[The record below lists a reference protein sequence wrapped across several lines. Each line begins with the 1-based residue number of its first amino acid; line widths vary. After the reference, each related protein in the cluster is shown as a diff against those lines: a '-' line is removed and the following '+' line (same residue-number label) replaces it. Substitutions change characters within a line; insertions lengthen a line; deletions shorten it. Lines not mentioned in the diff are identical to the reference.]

1 MNVQEYIQQVFSLGE
16 RSGTVIRRDEGVV
29 EEFNALALE
38 AFEFQR
44 EHCAVYREY
53 LELIGKGDFHPT
65 SVEEIPFLPIQLFK
79 SRIIYS
85 DPDSKNNGDCGQ
97 KAMDLLKR
105 PENGAFSEEPECV
118 RECSLMFTSSA
129 TTGMVPSRH
138 LIAEPEIY
146 ERSFMEGF
154 RRVYGESGSYN
165 LLALLPSYLERKG
178 SSLVYMA
185 DKLIAETK
193 RHGAEGGFFLYD
205 HARLLQTLKA
215 LQCKHG
221 PYDAQNEPHYKEE
234 HIQDNCAQN
243 NYLKC
248 DLPQSS
254 VLKEVSQNGISN
266 NGYLQEDHLCNVHRK
281 TILLGVS
288 FALLDFAKFV
298 AEQMPDAEE
307 RETLFRDVVII
318 ETGGMKGRGEELSR
332 EELHKRL
339 REGFVSARID
349 SEYGMCE
356 LLSQAYSIGNQRS
369 ERLECCRQK
378 EVNIKNNIP
387 YSGDNQIL
395 GYNQILDEGVFLTP
409 PWMRVLA
416 RDLQDPFKVFSTPEA
431 TPVTCQNEGN
441 QAHNE
446 CSFLEEGIQSPNIKR
461 FVEGGLNIIDLANI
475 YSCCFIETEDMGRI
489 FYSSAMNNAFQE
501 SIHPPFTVDG
511 RIQNSELRGCNMLI
525 QE

>member
-16 RSGTVIRRDEGVV
+16 KSGTVIRSDEGVV
-29 EEFNALALE
+29 EEFNALALK

-53 LELIGKGDFHPT
+53 LELIGKGNFHPA
-65 SVEEIPFLPIQLFK
+65 SIEEIPFLPIQLFK

-85 DPDSKNNGDCGQ
+85 DPGSQNNGDRGQ
-97 KAMDLLKR
+97 RATELQKR
-105 PENGAFSEEPECV
+105 LENGAFSEESERV
-118 RECSLMFTSSA
+118 RECSLIFTSSA

-154 RRVYGESGSYN
+154 RRIYGESGSYN

-215 LQCKHG
+215 LNRNYFQTESHF
-221 PYDAQNEPHYKEE
+221 KEG

-254 VLKEVSQNGISN
+254 VLKEVSQNGLSN
-266 NGYLQEDHLCNVHRK
+266 NGFLQEDHLCNVHRK

-356 LLSQAYSIGNQRS
+356 LLSQAYSGNNHI
-369 ERLECCRQK
+369 L
-378 EVNIKNNIP
+378 
-387 YSGDNQIL
+387 GDNQIL
-395 GYNQILDEGVFLTP
+395 EEGVFLTP

-416 RDLQDPFKVFSTPEA
+416 RDLQDPFKVFSTPDA

>member
-1 MNVQEYIQQVFSLGE
+1 MNVQEYIQRVFSLGE
-16 RSGTVIRRDEGVV
+16 KSGTVIRSDEGVV

-65 SVEEIPFLPIQLFK
+65 SIEEIPFLPIRLFK

-85 DPDSKNNGDCGQ
+85 DPGSPNNGDCGQ
-97 KAMDLLKR
+97 RATELQKR
-105 PENGAFSEEPECV
+105 LENGAFSEESERV
-118 RECSLMFTSSA
+118 RECSLIFTSSA

-215 LQCKHG
+215 LNRNYFPTESHF
-221 PYDAQNEPHYKEE
+221 KEG

-254 VLKEVSQNGISN
+254 VLKEVSQNGLSN
-266 NGYLQEDHLCNVHRK
+266 NGFLQEDHLRNVQRK

-298 AEQMPDAEE
+298 AEQMPDTEKRGA
-307 RETLFRDVVII
+307 LFSDVIII

-356 LLSQAYSIGNQRS
+356 LLSQAYSS
-369 ERLECCRQK
+369 
-378 EVNIKNNIP
+378 NNH
-387 YSGDNQIL
+387 S
-395 GYNQILDEGVFLTP
+395 LDEGVFFTP

-416 RDLQDPFKVFSTPEA
+416 RDLQDPFKVFSA
-431 TPVTCQNEGN
+431 LN
-441 QAHNE
+441 
-446 CSFLEEGIQSPNIKR
+446 KR

-489 FYSSAMNNAFQE
+489 FYSSAMNNASQE

-525 QE
+525 LD

>member
-29 EEFNALALE
+29 EEFNALALK

-185 DKLIAETK
+185 NKLIAETK

-215 LQCKHG
+215 LNRNYFQTESHF
-221 PYDAQNEPHYKEE
+221 KEG
-234 HIQDNCAQN
+234 HFQDNCAQN

-254 VLKEVSQNGISN
+254 VLKEVSQNGLSN
-266 NGYLQEDHLCNVHRK
+266 NGFLQEDHLCNVQRK

-307 RETLFRDVVII
+307 RGALFSDVVII

-356 LLSQAYSIGNQRS
+356 LLSQAYSS
-369 ERLECCRQK
+369 
-378 EVNIKNNIP
+378 NNH
-387 YSGDNQIL
+387 S
-395 GYNQILDEGVFLTP
+395 LDEGVFCTP

-416 RDLQDPFKVFSTPEA
+416 RDLQDPFRVFSTLEA
-431 TPVTCQNEGN
+431 TPVTFQNEGN

-446 CSFLEEGIQSPNIKR
+446 CGFLEEGIQSPNIKR

-489 FYSSAMNNAFQE
+489 FYSSAMNASQD
-501 SIHPPFTVDG
+501 SIHPAFTVDG

-525 QE
+525 QD